1 MTLARETA
9 RNALLMIAA
18 RTSSLVISIGA
29 ILFNTRWLSTDEL
42 ALLTVLGVITQSCVI
57 FGDLGLGLAVDRRLP
72 GLMQSDPDT
81 GRELARTYLWAT
93 TLVTIGL
100 CAALALLA
108 GPISRVLL
116 DNAIPQTLIYWGLP
130 FVVANVGHQL
140 LTVLL
145 RGTRNYGPLS
155 VCIPLNQIAWSVL
168 SIGSFILIAR
178 GFLPGVAQRLG
189 PNAAIKLFVFFQGIA
204 QFPALLIFSRPIW
217 RLMAGLPSLAAAR
230 AQIRLALPY
239 HAERYV
245 NFIATYGD
253 QWVVAGFMSNEM
265 KAIYYVPR
273 TFFDRLATTLDGV
286 TAVPLT
292 ALSTAAARGTES
304 LLRGILVM
312 RRALL
317 YTFVIIGAILLAGGH
332 FLVDLFAGSKY
343 HAGGVLPFRILAV
356 HFIVVGMFMI
366 HQQTVNAAGRPGD
379 RLRVVLIQN
388 CVSLAA
394 LALLGWLF
402 ALNGVVAA
410 RVVGALA
417 GGWASWYYLKRI
429 VRIEPDWNAMKLIA
443 IACVPV
449 TALVLLAEPYFYV
462 GLPNAWHLGLA
473 LLHMSLTLAV
483 MLCVLLSIMP
493 EKDVQS
499 LEDVLPSRLNWVA
512 AIGRRLRARSTESV
526 TPPSPVVPTGLA
538 DSHLEDYSNAKLK

>member
-18 RTSSLVISIGA
+18 RTSSLVISIGS
-29 ILFNTRWLSTDEL
+29 ILFITRWLSTDEL
-42 ALLTVLGVITQSCVI
+42 ALLTVLGVISQSCVV

-72 GLMQSDPDT
+72 GLMLSDAAT

-93 TLVTIGL
+93 SLVTAVL
-100 CAALALLA
+100 CGVLALLA
-108 GPISRVLL
+108 GPISRLLL
-116 DNAIPQTLIYWGLP
+116 DDAIPPALIYWGLP
-130 FVVANVGHQL
+130 FVMATVGHQL

-178 GFLPGVAQRLG
+178 GSLPGVAHRLG
-189 PNAAIKLFVFFQGIA
+189 PNAAIKSFIFLQGVA
-204 QFPALLIFSRPIW
+204 QFPALVVFSRPLW
-217 RLMAGLPSLAAAR
+217 RLLAAPPSPTAALR
-230 AQIRLALPY
+230 QIKLALPY

-245 NFIATYGD
+245 NFIAAYGD
-253 QWVVAGFMSNEM
+253 QWVVAGFMTNEL

-273 TFFDRLATTLDGV
+273 TFFDRLTTTLDGV

-317 YTFVIIGAILLAGGH
+317 YIFVIVGAVLMAGGH

-366 HQQTVNAAGRPGD
+366 HQQAVNAAGRPGD
-379 RLRVVLIQN
+379 RLRVVLFQN
-388 CVSLAA
+388 CVTLPA

-417 GGWASWYYLKRI
+417 GGWAAWHYLRKVVPI
-429 VRIEPDWNAMKLIA
+429 QPDWNALKLVA
-443 IACVPV
+443 IASVPV
-449 TALVLLAEPYFYV
+449 TTFALIVEPYHYV
-462 GLPNAWHLGLA
+462 GLPSAGSVGLA
-473 LLHMSLTLAV
+473 LLQIGLTFSV
-483 MLCVLLSIMP
+483 MAFLLLSLIP

-499 LEDVLPSRLNWVA
+499 VEEVLPSRLSWAV
-512 AIGRRLRARSTESV
+512 AIGKRLRGHSTSPAM
-526 TPPSPVVPTGLA
+526 PPPVVPTGLA
-538 DSHLEDYSNAKLK
+538 DPQLEDISNAKL